1 MLRKK
6 IFQWTEIEE
15 KAWQT
20 AITLTKLNIQLT
32 IPEPTDTL
40 LLTTDASKVAA
51 SAVLFTIKNDRLQ
64 LVSATSKYFSTA
76 DLGKCSYFLE
86 AISLAYGIKCF
97 APYLLNCQSKI
108 LISMDAKALIY
119 AKRMSTHS
127 ILLNN
132 TLTYLTNFVS
142 IANVELYYLP
152 GAVNVLADVLS
163 RAIAD
168 NLNNKLPKEHPISK
182 QWAKVLPP
190 IPDNFGVDHET
201 LYRFLT
207 RPLQSEPQDLNDR
220 TLRKLMEPKSVFSMY
235 KESQSQTPE
244 QRFHSAQVL
253 LHQWLSEYARK
264 HSKPEEH
271 VAALFHAK
279 IELDLQTQQICIDK
293 IEEIMNKFYED
304 IKGTPLYKT
313 LQKNLKEV
321 SERYLLCLKNPLT
334 ESLLGKLQESQQH
347 LLDTAQII
355 TNTELKKRTEKELKI
370 KYINAI
376 ENNSKKHKQPIAY
389 YSLHPEAKILPK
401 ICNNSNGLDIPL
413 QEDVNFTPFEKK
425 TVDLKIRF
433 QFPKN
438 HCALLMNKSSART
451 KYNMNVQLGL
461 IDVGY
466 HDYVKAVLQNM
477 DNKPT
482 TLYAGTAVAQLLL
495 LPSQIPY
502 FQDEWPESQ
511 STRGSFGSTGQDFK
525 MKNSTNYMQ
534 VLQNVE
540 YLKNMDSDQN
550 NIIPF
555 DLILESQQSCPLL
568 KIKDALNP
576 DYITINNIRIHLF
589 DEPQENT
596 QEIYILQEFENEILD
611 TVSPYIMDRLPSYQ
625 ITVASKE
632 SPIQETS
639 STDSEKY
646 MKLFPKHYTVPI
658 TPDDLSQL
666 LAAESIQNKK
676 LTLETLIYLQT
687 NDPHI
692 AYIKDNMLGS
702 KPIRKFSLRKGVVCK
717 LSKNAT
723 GTENLVIY
731 VPSVLFV
738 YIGVS
743 TMHYFSNLF
752 HNCLC

>member
-1 MLRKK
+1 LLRKK
-6 IFQWTEIEE
+6 VFQWTEIEE

-51 SAVLFTIKNDRLQ
+51 SAVLFTVKNDQLQ

-108 LISMDAKALIY
+108 LIYTDAKALIY

-142 IANVELYYLP
+142 IANVELYHLP

-201 LYRFLT
+201 LYKFLT

-244 QRFHSAQVL
+244 QKFHSSQVL
-253 LHQWLSEYARK
+253 LHQWLSDYARK

-279 IELDLQTQQICIDK
+279 MELDLQTQQICMDK

-304 IKGTPLYKT
+304 IKGTPLYRT

-347 LLDTAQII
+347 LLETAQII
-355 TNTELKKRTEKELKI
+355 TDTELRKRTEKELKI
-370 KYINAI
+370 NYINAI
-376 ENNSKKHKQPIAY
+376 ENNSKKHKQPLVY

-401 ICNNSNGLDIPL
+401 ICNDSNG
-413 QEDVNFTPFEKK
+413 
-425 TVDLKIRF
+425 
-433 QFPKN
+433 
-438 HCALLMNKSSART
+438 
-451 KYNMNVQLGL
+451 
-461 IDVGY
+461 
-466 HDYVKAVLQNM
+466 
-477 DNKPT
+477 
-482 TLYAGTAVAQLLL
+482 
-495 LPSQIPY
+495 
-502 FQDEWPESQ
+502 
-511 STRGSFGSTGQDFK
+511 
-525 MKNSTNYMQ
+525 
-534 VLQNVE
+534 
-540 YLKNMDSDQN
+540 
-550 NIIPF
+550 
-555 DLILESQQSCPLL
+555 
-568 KIKDALNP
+568 
-576 DYITINNIRIHLF
+576 
-589 DEPQENT
+589 
-596 QEIYILQEFENEILD
+596 
-611 TVSPYIMDRLPSYQ
+611 
-625 ITVASKE
+625 
-632 SPIQETS
+632 
-639 STDSEKY
+639 
-646 MKLFPKHYTVPI
+646 
-658 TPDDLSQL
+658 
-666 LAAESIQNKK
+666 
-676 LTLETLIYLQT
+676 
-687 NDPHI
+687 
-692 AYIKDNMLGS
+692 
-702 KPIRKFSLRKGVVCK
+702 
-717 LSKNAT
+717 
-723 GTENLVIY
+723 
-731 VPSVLFV
+731 
-738 YIGVS
+738 
-743 TMHYFSNLF
+743 
-752 HNCLC
+752 